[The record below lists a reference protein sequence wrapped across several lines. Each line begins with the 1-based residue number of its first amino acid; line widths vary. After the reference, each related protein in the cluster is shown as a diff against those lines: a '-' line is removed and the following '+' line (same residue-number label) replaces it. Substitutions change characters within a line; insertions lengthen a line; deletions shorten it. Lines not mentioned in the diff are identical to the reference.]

1 MLLAALAGLLVSAA
15 LLTIIDTFTRPT
27 PDLAPDAPHRP
38 TRDARTM
45 AVPAA
50 CAAVAFLGVLVVSR
64 MVLPALV
71 VAGAGWWFGTQLTD
85 TGARARGQGAGVERL
100 EALATWTEQLRDV
113 LIAGD
118 TVRGTIAAT
127 QDTAPPV
134 LRAPVRALAA
144 RLGRQSDQVSLRQF
158 ADDIDD
164 PTADLV
170 AVGLLI
176 AVTKG
181 GKTEGVLTALAAQ
194 TRHQADRRKL
204 IEAERTTMR
213 RSVRIVSTVMAAQLA
228 AILVFARSDYLAR
241 YHTTTGQIVLSA
253 FLAVF
258 VGLLVW
264 VQRLGRYPRPS
275 RFLTLDGLR

>member
-1 MLLAALAGLLVSAA
+1 MLLAALAGLLVTGE
-15 LLTIIDTFTRPT
+15 LLVIVGAVTQPT
-27 PDLAPDAPHRP
+27 TPAHAHAVEWLP
-38 TRDARTM
+38 ARSVRRY
-45 AVPAA
+45 APAA
-50 CAAVAFLGVLVVSR
+50 ATAIVAFVAVLVASR
-64 MVLPALV
+64 LVLPALV
-71 VAGAGWWFGTQLTD
+71 VSVAGWWFGSQLTSPA
-85 TGARARGQGAGVERL
+85 TRGHGAGVERL

-127 QDTAPPV
+127 QHTAPP
-134 LRAPVRALAA
+134 LIRPSVRALAA
-144 RLGRQSDQVSLRQF
+144 RLGRQNDQVSLRQF
-158 ADDIDD
+158 ADDLDD
-164 PTADLV
+164 PAADLV

-181 GKTEGVLTALAAQ
+181 GKTEAVLSSLAAQ

-213 RSVRIVSTVMAAQLA
+213 RSVRIVSTVMATQLA
-228 AILVFARSDYLAR
+228 AILVFARNDYLAR
-241 YHTTTGQIVLSA
+241 YHTTTGQIVLSG
-253 FLAVF
+253 FRVLF

-275 RFLTLDGLR
+275 RFLTVAGLR

>member
-1 MLLAALAGLLVSAA
+1 M
-15 LLTIIDTFTRPT
+15 
-27 PDLAPDAPHRP
+27 
-38 TRDARTM
+38 
-45 AVPAA
+45 
-50 CAAVAFLGVLVVSR
+50 
-64 MVLPALV
+64 
-71 VAGAGWWFGTQLTD
+71 
-85 TGARARGQGAGVERL
+85 ERL

-134 LRAPVRALAA
+134 LRAQVRALAA

-164 PTADLV
+164 PAADLV

-176 AVTKG
+176 AVSKG

-213 RSVRIVSTVMAAQLA
+213 RSVRIVSIVMAAQLA
-228 AILVFARSDYLAR
+228 AILIFARSDYLDR
-241 YHTTTGQIVLSA
+241 YHSPSGQIILTV

-264 VQRLGRYPRPS
+264 VQRLGRYPAPS

>member
-1 MLLAALAGLLVSAA
+1 MLLAALAGLLVTGAV
-15 LLTIIDTFTRPT
+15 LTIIDTLARPT
-27 PDLAPDAPHRP
+27 PDVANDAPP
-38 TRDARTM
+38 PATRATRRVAARV
-45 AVPAA
+45 AG
-50 CAAVAFLGVLVVSR
+50 AAVAFLVVLVASR
-64 MVLPALV
+64 LVLPALV
-71 VAGAGWWFGTQLTD
+71 VAGAASWFGTQLTS
-85 TGARARGQGAGVERL
+85 GGRGHGAGVERL

-134 LRAPVRALAA
+134 LRPQVRALAA

-164 PTADLV
+164 PAADLV

-213 RSVRIVSTVMAAQLA
+213 RSVRIVSIVMAAQLA

-241 YHTTTGQIVLSA
+241 YHTPSGQIVLSV
-253 FLAVF
+253 FLGVF